1 MPFIIYLKRKQLK
14 TEDMENTSNFLMRVR
29 SSSFKL
35 KLMTLCVLVFL
46 SSLVVDQCNAVGLDA
61 FTWASGSN
69 NGVFYALGCD
79 FNGNDIGQVGGV
91 SSACGDICYQNS
103 ACDHFTWYNNVCYM
117 KAAVDPVANPLSNA
131 VCGIVIG
138 RPGTGTHS
146 LRY

>member
-1 MPFIIYLKRKQLK
+1 MGLNKESNSLTMTRWPFP
-14 TEDMENTSNFLMRVR
+14 
-29 SSSFKL
+29 KL
-35 KLMTLCVLVFL
+35 LLMTMLCLL
-46 SSLVVDQCNAVGLDA
+46 GSINRCDAAGLDA

-69 NGVFYALGCD
+69 NEVFYALGCD

-91 SSACGDICYQNS
+91 SSACGDVCYRNS

-138 RPGTGTHS
+138 RPGTGIH
-146 LRY
+146 